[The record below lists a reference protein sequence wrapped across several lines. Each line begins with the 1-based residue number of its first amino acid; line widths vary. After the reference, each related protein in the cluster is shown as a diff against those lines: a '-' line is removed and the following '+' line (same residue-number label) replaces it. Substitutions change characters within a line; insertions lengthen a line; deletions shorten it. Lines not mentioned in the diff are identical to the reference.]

1 MNGYDFIIVG
11 AGASG
16 CVLAAR
22 LSEDAK
28 RTMLLL
34 EAGPDYADMQSLPAD
49 IANSH
54 FTAHSHDWPG
64 YVSQPDLHGHQMW
77 LPRACIVGGC
87 SATNAACALRGSEA
101 TYDQWALLGNP
112 GWSFA
117 DVLPYFRRVEI
128 DLDFDTPWHGKRGL
142 MPIRRYPPA
151 ELTPVQRAFLDA
163 CAAAGY
169 ACIEDHN
176 APGAVGA
183 GPWPMNVVAGIRQSA
198 ALTYLTS
205 ARDRPNLTIRAGTL
219 VDRVLFDGSTA
230 TGVRLAKS
238 NESILARHIILAAGT
253 YSSPAILMRSGI
265 GPAAHLQEMGI
276 EVVLNR
282 PGVGQHLSDHPAFTL
297 HFAAVAPAPTGSVPF
312 IQTLLTLQSQSTAKG
327 HGPDLHLI
335 PGSLL
340 VPDPWQS
347 PTGATFTLVVALIKP
362 RSLGRLSLRSSDPA
376 AVPVIDLGYFTDPH
390 DVLRLIEGVRK
401 ARRIAGTPP
410 LNRWVRDEIVLG
422 KTSMDD
428 GEALKTAIVDGMA
441 SYHHPTGTCHMGP
454 ITDKM
459 TVVDAQGRVHGVERL
474 WTIDASIM
482 PTIPDANTNLPTM
495 MMAERCVDWLRD
507 ACKF

>member
-1 MNGYDFIIVG
+1 MSGYDVIIVG

-22 LSEDAK
+22 LSEDSA
-28 RTMLLL
+28 RRVLLL
-34 EAGPDYADMQSLPAD
+34 EAGPDYANVQSLPED

-64 YVSQPDLHGHQMW
+64 YVSCSDLHGHQMW
-77 LPRACIVGGC
+77 LPRARIVGGC
-87 SATNAACALRGSEA
+87 SATNAACALRGSA
-101 TYDQWALLGNP
+101 AVYDHWALLGNP

-142 MPIRRYPPA
+142 LPIRRYPSA
-151 ELTPVQRAFLDA
+151 ELMPVQRAFLEA
-163 CAAAGY
+163 CVTAGY
-169 ACIEDHN
+169 AWVNDHN

-183 GPWPMNVVAGIRQSA
+183 GPWPMNVVEGIRQSA
-198 ALTYLTS
+198 ALTYLAS
-205 ARDRPNLTIRAGTL
+205 ARGRPNLTIRSGVL
-219 VDRVLFDGSTA
+219 VDCVLFDGSTA
-230 TGVRLAKS
+230 MGVRLAAL
-238 NESILARHIILAAGT
+238 NETIPARHIVLAAGT

-276 EVVLNR
+276 DVVLDR
-282 PGVGQHLSDHPAFTL
+282 PGVGQHLSDHPAFAL
-297 HFAAVAPAPTGSVPF
+297 QFAAVAPAPSGSVPF
-312 IQTLLTLQSQSTAKG
+312 IQTLLTLQSQSTAKRHG
-327 HGPDLHLI
+327 HDLHLI
-335 PGSLL
+335 PGSVL

-362 RSLGRLSLRSSDPA
+362 HSLGRLHLPSSDPA
-376 AVPVIDLGYFTDPH
+376 AVPVIDMGYFTDPY
-390 DVLRLIEGVRK
+390 DIPRLIEGVRK
-401 ARRIAGTPP
+401 ARRIARTPP
-410 LNRWVRDEIVLG
+410 LNAWVRDELVPGNTIV
-422 KTSMDD
+422 DD
-428 GEALKTAIVDGMA
+428 GEDLKTAIVAGIA

-454 ITDKM
+454 VTDEM
-459 TVVDAQGRVHGVERL
+459 AVVDAQGRVHGVERL

-495 MMAERCVDWLRD
+495 MVAERCVDWLRD
-507 ACKF
+507 AC